1 MVEDEND
8 IGKETIKVY
17 LSQELCLLV
26 WYAGGYTGIYT
37 IRVKET
43 IIHASLVHWL
53 QYKVTINL

>member
-1 MVEDEND
+1 MILE
-8 IGKETIKVY
+8 KRQLKFTCPR
-17 LSQELCLLV
+17 SCLLV